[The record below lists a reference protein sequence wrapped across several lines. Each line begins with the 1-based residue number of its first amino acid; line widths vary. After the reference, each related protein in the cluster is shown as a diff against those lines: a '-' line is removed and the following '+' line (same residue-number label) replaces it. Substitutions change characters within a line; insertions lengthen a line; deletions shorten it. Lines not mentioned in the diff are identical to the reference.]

1 MAHPDLMDLAVAV
14 AVEAMQTTLR
24 DAVVL
29 VLSLL
34 GT

>member
-1 MAHPDLMDLAVAV
+1 MAQTDLMDLAV
-14 AVEAMQTTLR
+14 VEAEVETVHILPV
-24 DAVVL
+24 AVVL